1 MNFESVFT
9 SSEKKKVFI
18 EFVSKSVLLIKDV
31 EYVRENH
38 ALLLK
43 GTYNVIRVVCKNG
56 KSYVFPSEDIK
67 NLNVVTDI
75 WLFRKGEDD

>member
-1 MNFESVFT
+1 MNFESLFT

-31 EYVRENH
+31 EYVEEKQ
-38 ALLLK
+38 ALLSD
-43 GTYNVIRVVCKNG
+43 GEYNVIRVVCKNG
-56 KSYVFPSEDIK
+56 KSYVFPAEDIK